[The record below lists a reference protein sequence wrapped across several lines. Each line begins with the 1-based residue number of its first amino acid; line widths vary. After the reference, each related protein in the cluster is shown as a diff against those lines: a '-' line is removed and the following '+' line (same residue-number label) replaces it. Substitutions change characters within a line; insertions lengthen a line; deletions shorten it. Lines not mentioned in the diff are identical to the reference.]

1 MPLNGSELGGPCILF
16 FCFCCFF
23 SFFFL
28 LVSVSLV
35 QISAVVAG
43 GMVKKGDFIEYDKN
57 WGLRRGALRPFVFGV
72 WAC

>member
-1 MPLNGSELGGPCILF
+1 M
-16 FCFCCFF
+16 
-23 SFFFL
+23 
-28 LVSVSLV
+28 

-43 GMVKKGDFIEYDKN
+43 GMVKKGDFIEYKN

>member
-1 MPLNGSELGGPCILF
+1 MPPSGSELGGSCIL
-16 FCFCCFF
+16 
-23 SFFFL
+23 SFFL
-28 LVSVSLV
+28 LVSDSLV